1 MIVFYSAFVNTA
13 EDRNQCTSVDHI
25 IDHIVHVGQNYSYN
39 IMGIGG
45 DYNGADPFPYDAE
58 DVSKVSLWK
67 QVNKEKALLLKR

>member
-13 EDRNQCTSVDHI
+13 EDRNECTSVDHI
-25 IDHIVHVGQNYSYN
+25 IDHIVHVGQNYSYD

-58 DVSKVSLWK
+58 DVSKVLYKLYNTSFK
-67 QVNKEKALLLKR
+67 NS